1 MKLTNLLI
9 VLYLSEARNV
19 ELQKRV
25 NGFERLLTIFSN
37 EIDRQRKEIDS
48 MKQKREFNLFRRAA

>member
-1 MKLTNLLI
+1 MELTNLLI

-25 NGFERLLTIFSN
+25 NGFEKLLTIFSK

>member
-1 MKLTNLLI
+1 MELTNLLI

>member
-1 MKLTNLLI
+1 MELTNLLI

-48 MKQKREFNLFRRAA
+48 MKQKREFNLFRRVA

>member
-1 MKLTNLLI
+1 MKLKNLLI
-9 VLYLSEARNV
+9 VLFLSEARNV

-25 NGFERLLTIFSN
+25 NNFERLLTIFSN

>member
-1 MKLTNLLI
+1 MELTNLLI

-25 NGFERLLTIFSN
+25 NGFERLLTIFSK

>member
-1 MKLTNLLI
+1 MELTNLLI
-9 VLYLSEARNV
+9 VLFLSEARNV